1 MKVSYFL
8 FLLLGKYNDDE
19 ANVEDVSIIPKI
31 EIVKYSIDSSINKNK
46 SVLSA
51 AVLNEG
57 FNKISYSNKNI
68 PDTCKHFNLNIF

>member
-8 FLLLGKYNDDE
+8 IVLLGKYNDNE

-31 EIVKYSIDSSINKNK
+31 EIVEYSIDSSINKNK

-51 AVLNEG
+51 AVFKEELDRFSNSNR
-57 FNKISYSNKNI
+57 NKADRCMSY
-68 PDTCKHFNLNIF
+68 